1 MSSTVQCFFTNK
13 RFSKCETDPWLHRC
27 YLHIFNGVNMQ
38 ISHNAKMVKLPDKW
52 LVSSGNSDGGGSDCT
67 ASSCRLVL
75 QSRRCLSRSTDVP
88 PLRLVRQDLRPF
100 VFSHLSVTVPPAGFL
115 VLNAT
120 FIRVVDVVPFQMIF
134 TQVSCVEIGELSILI
149 SSDRLLLRG
158 LSEMEAEL
166 PVAGITLCSFDYQI
180 PFWSGKGF

>member
-1 MSSTVQCFFTNK
+1 M
-13 RFSKCETDPWLHRC
+13 
-27 YLHIFNGVNMQ
+27 
-38 ISHNAKMVKLPDKW
+38 
-52 LVSSGNSDGGGSDCT
+52 
-67 ASSCRLVL
+67 
-75 QSRRCLSRSTDVP
+75 
-88 PLRLVRQDLRPF
+88 
-100 VFSHLSVTVPPAGFL
+100 FSHLSVTVPPAGFL

-180 PFWSGKGF
+180 PF